1 MDNKINIKKKRNILF
16 LVHTEYHMI
25 VTLSVISDRYNDPEL
40 FKIYI
45 CQTEISTSNRFKVPK
60 NIDLLSHVE
69 YYTLKYEERDF
80 TFNKQL
86 HETVK
91 DILDRKIDTFVL
103 FNHHG
108 FLPIFLAKKLSKKGC
123 KICLAPDGAKAYNTI
138 KRIAP
143 RWSIKAAINLQ
154 RFLLSNNLYLNCIH
168 IPTLPYANLP
178 EIDEV
183 WIQYIKGYENA
194 RNKTLVKIDILKST
208 LSLKV
213 NNNFFGFNYSK
224 ELSLNNKILFYI
236 NQPVKNSA
244 IYDYE
249 IELLMYLRRRFEDH
263 KLIIKLHPLTEKSQ
277 IERYNL
283 LSNTQL
289 ITKTFPAEMYIAQ
302 LKDSLIL
309 SFWSTACLINNP
321 QVRTYWLHP
330 ILERKAIMPDYIKI
344 YNPSDH
350 IVEVDHAE
358 NIE

>member
-1 MDNKINIKKKRNILF
+1 
-16 LVHTEYHMI
+16 MI
-25 VTLSVISDRYNDPEL
+25 VALSVISDRYNDPDL

-45 CQTEISTSNRFKVPK
+45 YQTEIPTSNRFKVPK

-80 TFNKQL
+80 TFNKHL
-86 HETVK
+86 HETVTE
-91 DILDRKIDTFVL
+91 ILNRKIDAFFL
-103 FNHHG
+103 FNHHR

-123 KICLAPDGAKAYNTI
+123 KICLAPDGAKAYNVI

-143 RWSIKAAINLQ
+143 RWSIKTAINLQ
-154 RFLLSNNLYLNCIH
+154 RFLLVNKLYLNSFH

-183 WIQYIKGYENA
+183 WIQHTKGYNNA
-194 RNKTLVKIDILKST
+194 RNKAVVKMDILKSS

-213 NNNFFGFNYSK
+213 INNFFGFNYSR
-224 ELSLNNKILFYI
+224 ELSSNNKIIFYI
-236 NQPVKNSA
+236 NQPIRNSA

-249 IELLMYLRRRFEDH
+249 IELLMYLRKRFEDH
-263 KLIIKLHPLTEKSQ
+263 KIIIKLHPLTEKSQ
-277 IERYNL
+277 IERYNVM
-283 LSNTQL
+283 SNTQL
-289 ITKTFPAEMYIAQ
+289 ITKTFPAEIYIAH

-330 ILERKAIMPDYIKI
+330 ILKRKAIMPDYIKI

-350 IVEVDHAE
+350 IVEVDHVE